1 MYITI
6 MKKYVLPALR
16 LTLIF
21 AIFFCA
27 IYTFI
32 VMASS
37 MLVPEKFSFGKMNN
51 GYYYSIG
58 QKFSSDKYFWSR
70 PSAVEYNA
78 AASGGSNKGPS
89 NPDYLHSVQLRI
101 DTLLHYNPDI
111 ELSDIPWDIVTASG
125 SGLDPHISVQ
135 AAMIQVPRISK
146 IRKVSPDI
154 LKKTIK
160 DLTEKPMFG
169 IFGTEK
175 IHVLTLN
182 LALDSISHF

>member
-1 MYITI
+1 
-6 MKKYVLPALR
+6 
-16 LTLIF
+16 
-21 AIFFCA
+21 
-27 IYTFI
+27 
-32 VMASS
+32 
-37 MLVPEKFSFGKMNN
+37 
-51 GYYYSIG
+51 
-58 QKFSSDKYFWSR
+58 
-70 PSAVEYNA
+70 
-78 AASGGSNKGPS
+78 
-89 NPDYLHSVQLRI
+89 
-101 DTLLHYNPDI
+101 LHYNPDI
-111 ELSDIPWDIVTASG
+111 ELSDIPSDIVTASG

-146 IRKVSPDI
+146 IRKISPDI